1 MISDIRNDRKLEEIK
16 AFEKELKAES
26 FVNII
31 DKTADNIFGISYLS
45 IQSHFDFILEELNKQ
60 NLTEIIKREFKLD
73 KVKARINDGVL
84 GLKVVGQNKNI
95 GVIQIDVENGRQG
108 NKSFVLDSVE
118 TFLKRLAIKRIKIDW
133 DEDKYFR
140 WFDIER
146 AKKIIE
152 VENQWGSTFL
162 I

>member
-1 MISDIRNDRKLEEIK
+1 M
-16 AFEKELKAES
+16 
-26 FVNII
+26 
-31 DKTADNIFGISYLS
+31 
-45 IQSHFDFILEELNKQ
+45 
-60 NLTEIIKREFKLD
+60 D